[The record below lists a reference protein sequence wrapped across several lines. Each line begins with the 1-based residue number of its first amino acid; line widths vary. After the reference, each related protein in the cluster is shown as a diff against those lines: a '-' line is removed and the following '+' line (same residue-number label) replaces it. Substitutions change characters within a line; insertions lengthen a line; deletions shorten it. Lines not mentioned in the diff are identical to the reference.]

1 MLVNVLM
8 VMFFL
13 GGFMA
18 MRSLP
23 YNTLPSLD
31 TGMISVVTDQP
42 GAGAEDIEL
51 SITVPLE
58 KEFLHIDGVDKVLS
72 NSIEGQSTIM
82 VMGHASDPT
91 EKYDKLEAEIYNAID
106 RARSSLPKNL
116 QANPVVTRPEN
127 TVNRPLAQ
135 VLVVGSVPEET
146 LREISRRVRLELR
159 NLEGVS
165 GVSRESYRPRE
176 VKIFL
181 DDVKLRR
188 LGISHDQVIAA
199 INSRNVRDS
208 GGAVESA
215 AGEQDIL
222 TIGKFEDPKD
232 VEEVI
237 VFQGRPG
244 DFVRVK
250 DIARVHYDFADPV
263 VRSSMHGRN
272 AIRLLVKA
280 GEDADRLSTAYRVKD
295 YIEERNTRLPADVRL
310 LLIKDDTVATTAML
324 DVLISN
330 AIAGII
336 LVVLVLLCFFSF
348 RLTIWVAL
356 GIPTAIM
363 MVFAVMPLLGLSVN
377 LFTMAA
383 LILMLGIM
391 VDDAVVVAESIFRHH
406 EYDYTPV
413 ESAVIGTNKVVLPVV
428 TSALTTMVA
437 LAPAAFIGG
446 VQGKAFYVIP
456 IMAILVLLMSLLEC
470 KFILPSHIAHSLQ
483 GAGHGKLTRSWFQA
497 VEDGYESLMMKV
509 IPHRYIFAVLTLVL
523 FVVAAVLASSRLV
536 FVSAPETNA
545 DILYIKAEGAI
556 GTSLTTMEN
565 KLAGLE
571 RELRGIIPGSELDE
585 IVVTAGHHDHDR
597 GTVTEGR
604 DPAWGLVSI
613 FLQPAE
619 RRSLDSRELRDE
631 LVERYARREGFHNLS
646 VRLEGL
652 SPPMGSPL
660 EAVVIGNTPNR
671 FVAADLLMEYVHSL
685 HGVREVWSD
694 YVPGKPIISL
704 KIDHNA
710 LARHGLTVGEVSS
723 AVKVA
728 FNGKVVDTFD
738 TVEEVITYRMLL
750 DGVDVR
756 DPASLY
762 SLAVTNKH
770 GENILLRSLVD
781 FEQRSGEGTVRHFM
795 GDRATTVFAD
805 IDREKIS
812 MLELNRFRE
821 ADFAGRFPEL
831 SFYQGG
837 ELVAEKEQAGEVGKA
852 LLIALVSIFF
862 ILLLLFNSFLQP
874 FMVLFMIPLG
884 VVGVLVA
891 FVLQG
896 IVLSFA

>member
-1 MLVNVLM
+1 
-8 VMFFL
+8 
-13 GGFMA
+13 
-18 MRSLP
+18 
-23 YNTLPSLD
+23 
-31 TGMISVVTDQP
+31 
-42 GAGAEDIEL
+42 
-51 SITVPLE
+51 
-58 KEFLHIDGVDKVLS
+58 
-72 NSIEGQSTIM
+72 
-82 VMGHASDPT
+82 
-91 EKYDKLEAEIYNAID
+91 
-106 RARSSLPKNL
+106 
-116 QANPVVTRPEN
+116 
-127 TVNRPLAQ
+127 
-135 VLVVGSVPEET
+135 
-146 LREISRRVRLELR
+146 
-159 NLEGVS
+159 
-165 GVSRESYRPRE
+165 
-176 VKIFL
+176 
-181 DDVKLRR
+181 
-188 LGISHDQVIAA
+188 
-199 INSRNVRDS
+199 
-208 GGAVESA
+208 
-215 AGEQDIL
+215 
-222 TIGKFEDPKD
+222 
-232 VEEVI
+232 
-237 VFQGRPG
+237 
-244 DFVRVK
+244 
-250 DIARVHYDFADPV
+250 
-263 VRSSMHGRN
+263 MHGRN

-613 FLQPAE
+613 FLQPA
-619 RRSLDSRELRDE
+619 
-631 LVERYARREGFHNLS
+631 G
-646 VRLEGL
+646 GL
-652 SPPMGSPL
+652 SQL
-660 EAVVIGNTPNR
+660 ER
-671 FVAADLLMEYVHSL
+671 AAGGAIAA
-685 HGVREVWSD
+685 HGVTA
-694 YVPGKPIISL
+694 G
-704 KIDHNA
+704 
-710 LARHGLTVGEVSS
+710 GG
-723 AVKVA
+723 
-728 FNGKVVDTFD
+728 
-738 TVEEVITYRMLL
+738 
-750 DGVDVR
+750 
-756 DPASLY
+756 
-762 SLAVTNKH
+762 
-770 GENILLRSLVD
+770 
-781 FEQRSGEGTVRHFM
+781 
-795 GDRATTVFAD
+795 GDRQYAQPFRGRRPAD
-805 IDREKIS
+805 GIRAQPARGAGSLERLRARQTHHLIENRPQRPGASWADRGGGVLRGKS
-812 MLELNRFRE
+812 SLQRQGGGYLRHRGRGDHLPH
-821 ADFAGRFPEL
+821 AAGRGGRARSRLPVFP
-831 SFYQGG
+831 GG
-837 ELVAEKEQAGEVGKA
+837 DQQAR
-852 LLIALVSIFF
+852 
-862 ILLLLFNSFLQP
+862 
-874 FMVLFMIPLG
+874 
-884 VVGVLVA
+884 
-891 FVLQG
+891 
-896 IVLSFA
+896 